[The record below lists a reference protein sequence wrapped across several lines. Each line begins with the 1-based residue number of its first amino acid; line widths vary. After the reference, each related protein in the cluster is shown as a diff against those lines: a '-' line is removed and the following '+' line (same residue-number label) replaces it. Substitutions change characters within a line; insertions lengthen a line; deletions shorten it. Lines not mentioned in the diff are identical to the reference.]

1 MWHAVEK
8 QSISERISTTDDDD
22 KFLANDNDEVDL
34 EELGYD
40 VNDCVGYYMQDDWQP
55 KNEQRL
61 IFQILYLHHS

>member
-34 EELGYD
+34 EELAA
-40 VNDCVGYYMQDDWQP
+40 
-55 KNEQRL
+55 KE
-61 IFQILYLHHS
+61 